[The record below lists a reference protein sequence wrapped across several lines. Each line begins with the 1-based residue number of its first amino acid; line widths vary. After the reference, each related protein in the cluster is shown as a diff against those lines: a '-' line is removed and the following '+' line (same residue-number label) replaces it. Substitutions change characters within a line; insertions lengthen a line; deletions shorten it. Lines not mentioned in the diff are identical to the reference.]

1 MYSKIKSTKMK
12 YYINEKKVKRLNKY
26 LELIEEMSVEKL
38 KQYNGKLIGTVEKDL
53 NLLISV
59 LMVWKLLI
67 MDTLDRGYY
76 LRENEEKTNL
86 ENMEKW
92 YQQCKKI

>member
-1 MYSKIKSTKMK
+1 MK

-26 LELIEEMSVEKL
+26 LELIEEMSVERL
-38 KQYNGKLIGTVEKDL
+38 KQYNGKLNVTVEKDL
-53 NLLISV
+53 NLLINV
-59 LMVWKLLI
+59 LKVWKLLI

-76 LRENEEKTNL
+76 ISENEEKTNL

>member
-1 MYSKIKSTKMK
+1 MK

-26 LELIEEMSVEKL
+26 LELIEGMSVEKL
-38 KQYNGKLIGTVEKDL
+38 KQYNGKLKGTVEKDL
-53 NLLISV
+53 NLLISS

-67 MDTLDRGYY
+67 MNTLDRGYY
-76 LRENEEKTNL
+76 LSENEEKINL

-92 YQQCKKI
+92 YQQCNKI

>member
-1 MYSKIKSTKMK
+1 MQ
-12 YYINEKKVKRLNKY
+12 VKRLNKY

-38 KQYNGKLIGTVEKDL
+38 KQYNGKLNGTVEKDL
-53 NLLISV
+53 NLLISI

-67 MDTLDRGYY
+67 MDTLYRGYY
-76 LRENEEKTNL
+76 LSENEEKINL

-92 YQQCKKI
+92 YQQSNKI

>member
-1 MYSKIKSTKMK
+1 MK

-26 LELIEEMSVEKL
+26 LELIEEMSVERL
-38 KQYNGKLIGTVEKDL
+38 KQYNGKLNGTVEKDL
-53 NLLISV
+53 NLLINV
-59 LMVWKLLI
+59 LTVWKLLI

-76 LRENEEKTNL
+76 ISENEEKTNL

>member
-1 MYSKIKSTKMK
+1 MK
-12 YYINEKKVKRLNKY
+12 HYINERKVKRLNKY

-38 KQYNGKLIGTVEKDL
+38 KQYNGKLNGTVEKDL
-53 NLLISV
+53 NLLISI

-76 LRENEEKTNL
+76 LSENEEKINL

-92 YQQCKKI
+92 YQQSNKI

>member
-1 MYSKIKSTKMK
+1 MK

-26 LELIEEMSVEKL
+26 LELIEGMSVEKL
-38 KQYNGKLIGTVEKDL
+38 KQYNGKLNGTVEKDL

-76 LRENEEKTNL
+76 ISENEEKTNL